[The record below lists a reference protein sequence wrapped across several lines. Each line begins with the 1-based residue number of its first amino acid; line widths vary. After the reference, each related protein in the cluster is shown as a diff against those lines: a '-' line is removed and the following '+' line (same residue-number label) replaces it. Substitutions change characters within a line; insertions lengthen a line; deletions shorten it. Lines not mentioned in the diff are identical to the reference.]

1 MTSAQRAF
9 LRSQAQTI
17 GSVVMVG
24 RDGLSENVVS
34 ALDEALECHELVK
47 VRFQAHKDEI
57 QSISREL
64 EKRSASASMGSRL
77 RKRSLRKSRCPIC
90 GRNCVRST
98 PISLRP
104 CRRSRSYPNG
114 RRNISENQ
122 CLGAE
127 RL

>member
-47 VRFQAHKDEI
+47 VRFQAHKDEV

-64 EKRSASASMGSRL
+64 EKRSASALVSVTGFTAVFFREMQAPWFLKSTF
-77 RKRSLRKSRCPIC
+77 SLDIQTRHEEGFQYLP
-90 GRNCVRST
+90 
-98 PISLRP
+98 
-104 CRRSRSYPNG
+104 
-114 RRNISENQ
+114 
-122 CLGAE
+122 
-127 RL
+127 

>member
-34 ALDEALECHELVK
+34 ALDDALDCHELVK
-47 VRFQAHKDEI
+47 VRFQAHKDEV

-64 EKRSASASMGSRL
+64 EERSASALVSVTGFTAVFFRESRNPDNRHYDL
-77 RKRSLRKSRCPIC
+77 KTL
-90 GRNCVRST
+90 CVR
-98 PISLRP
+98 
-104 CRRSRSYPNG
+104 
-114 RRNISENQ
+114 
-122 CLGAE
+122 
-127 RL
+127 